1 MELTWNNIGPV
12 LGIMTFAAGLINY
25 IVVKPLQA
33 SINSL
38 KETVTELKL
47 VIAGLSEE
55 QKCIDKRLVAV
66 EESAKSAH
74 KRLDGMENHHD

>member
-1 MELTWNNIGPV
+1 MELNWDNVGQI
-12 LGIMTFAAGLINY
+12 LGIMTFAAGLIKY
-25 IVVKPLQA
+25 VVVQPLQT

-38 KETVTELKL
+38 KETVTELKIVL
-47 VIAGLSEE
+47 SGLSEE

-74 KRLDGMENHHD
+74 KRIDGMEGH